1 MYMYDVLTPNKTCV
15 LLRRKWICGQCRVA
29 GFYRRSWYQVEP
41 AVQLIRILEWPIK
54 TDLSVS
60 TKEGPVLLMHLG
72 YYITTYVYS
81 IQFEPW
87 NEKGWLKRVIQTF
100 FSSAFCSIFSLQIV
114 EICLDF

>member
-1 MYMYDVLTPNKTCV
+1 MYDVLTPNKTCV
-15 LLRRKWICGQCRVA
+15 LLRLKWICGQCRVA

-87 NEKGWLKRVIQTF
+87 NEKGWLKRVIPTF
-100 FSSAFCSIFSLQIV
+100 FSSAFCSNFSLQIV